1 VRIVRDGDPRHLGL
15 SARLPAFLLGFMA
28 ASFQIYLLREFS
40 AEFSGNELTFGF
52 VLGAWLLWG
61 GLGSLVRP
69 RRGAVRPEPRLARL
83 YGGAVILFCGG
94 LALLRFSH
102 KLMGIL
108 PAEATGLVPALG
120 FALVLGLFLS
130 FPLGHAF
137 VLNAGLLGDDVGLVY
152 ILESAG
158 AAAAGLVV
166 HFLLIPRMSNW
177 LGAAIVGGGAA
188 IVTLIALRPS
198 RSKAILAAALILPA
212 GLAISDRPALK
223 AAWKPLDLVDAE
235 DTPYGKL
242 LVIRNAE
249 QVTLFDNGQAVFSRP
264 DVGAAEDAVHFAM
277 LQRDDVERVLLVGGT
292 ASGCVEEVLKY
303 PGVRVDC
310 VELDPAVVRLARKHL
325 PPPALAAL
333 DDPRVRVFAQDG
345 RAFLE
350 RTADRYD
357 AVLLHLPDP
366 STAQINRYYT
376 REFFAEVRKKLAP
389 GGVLSF
395 VLTGPENYVSGAFS
409 RYLASIVW
417 TLLDVFPP
425 RPVVVP
431 GAGVVVLASDGP
443 LSVDPELLS
452 AKIARLGLETTYVS
466 PAMLPA
472 RLDPGRVD
480 RLTLALTVAAAEGR
494 INRDLVPVSYYF
506 RSLLWAGQFR
516 GNEARL
522 LTVAGRIPRAWIL
535 DAPLALIALALAV
548 LAWRLRR
555 SAAGFLVPVAVMGI
569 TSIVVEVAVFIA
581 FQANFG
587 YVYGKIPLL
596 LAAFMA
602 GLVIGAVL
610 GRQKKRPGRAD
621 LPLVQGG
628 FVLLL
633 AATLGALPGRGGEPV
648 PFALL
653 AGFGALSGYLFV
665 AANRLV
671 LREIPHPG
679 LGYGVDLIASFAGAV
694 LASALLIPLFGIPA
708 LLLRLAILN
717 VLALAFVLVTPSSR

>member
-1 VRIVRDGDPRHLGL
+1 MRDGDPRHLGL
-15 SARLPAFLLGFMA
+15 SAWLPAFLLGFMA
-28 ASFQIYLLREFS
+28 ASFQIYLLREFA
-40 AEFSGNELTFGF
+40 AEFTGNELTFGL

-61 GLGSLVRP
+61 GLGSLVRL
-69 RRGAVRPEPRLARL
+69 RRGAVRPKSRLARL
-83 YGGAVILFCGG
+83 YGGAAILFCGS

-102 KLMGIL
+102 NLMGLL

-158 AAAAGLVV
+158 AAAAGLIV

-188 IVTLIALRPS
+188 ILTLVALRPS
-198 RSKAILAAALILPA
+198 RAKAILATALLLSA
-212 GLAISDRPALK
+212 GLAISDRTALNE
-223 AAWKPLDLVDAE
+223 AWKPLDLVDAE
-235 DTPYGKL
+235 DTLYGKL

-249 QVTLFDNGQAVFSRP
+249 QVTLFDNGLAVFSRP

-277 LQRDDVERVLLVGGT
+277 LQRDEVERVLLVGGT

-325 PPPALAAL
+325 PPPALAVL
-333 DDPRVRVFAQDG
+333 DNPRVHVFTQDG

-350 RTADRYD
+350 RTAERYD
-357 AVLLHLPDP
+357 AVLLNLPDP
-366 STAQINRYYT
+366 ATTQVNRYYT
-376 REFFAEVRKKLAP
+376 REFFAEVRKKLEP

-395 VLTGPENYVSGAFS
+395 VVTGAENYVSRPFAQF
-409 RYLASIVW
+409 LASIVG
-417 TLLDVFPP
+417 TLKDVFPEF
-425 RPVVVP
+425 VIVP
-431 GAGVVVLASDGP
+431 GASVVVLASDGP
-443 LSVDPELLS
+443 LSVDPERLS
-452 AKIARLGLETTYVS
+452 ARIARLGLETTYVS
-466 PAMLPA
+466 PAILPA

-480 RLTLALTVAAAEGR
+480 RLALALTVAAAEGR
-494 INRDLVPVSYYF
+494 INRDLAPVSYYF
-506 RSLLWAGQFR
+506 QSLLWAGQFR
-516 GNEARL
+516 GIEGRL
-522 LTVAGRIPRAWIL
+522 LVAAGRIPRAWIL

-548 LAWRLRR
+548 LAWSLRR
-555 SAAGFLVPVAVMGI
+555 SAARFLVPVAVMGI

-581 FQANFG
+581 FQASFG

-610 GRQKKRPGRAD
+610 GRRKERPGRAD
-621 LPLVQGG
+621 LPLVQAG

-633 AATLGALPGRGGEPV
+633 LATYGALPGRGGEPV

-653 AGFGALSGYLFV
+653 AGFGILSGFLFV
-665 AANRLV
+665 TANRLV
-671 LREIPHPG
+671 LRETPHPG

-694 LASALLIPLFGIPA
+694 LTSAMLIPLFGIPA
-708 LLLRLAILN
+708 LILRLAILN
-717 VLALAFVLVTPSSR
+717 ILCLAFVMVTPAR